1 MVDLSLKNSHNSIE
15 WHTASCFVTGT
26 DTGVGKTMMTGAL
39 ALAMQSKNHTVGIMK
54 PVETGLQVLSHK
66 QESDG
71 ARLHQLSS
79 HQEAI
84 ELTSPYQ
91 FQSALAPLAASRQE
105 NTPIDVAKIV
115 VTHTHLLQHNN
126 YVIVEGVGGTMVPLT
141 ADCDVRDLIRALRCP
156 SIIVSHAFLGAI
168 NHTLLTVQALQEL
181 DIPIIAIM
189 LNRTSAAQENQT
201 SLQQRVSTKEILQ
214 ERTTIPILGPVE
226 YLRQTGING
235 KDLFKKLSETPW
247 IIQLSDLLEKRIQE
261 TGS

>member
-1 MVDLSLKNSHNSIE
+1 MSELSLNKSRHSIE
-15 WHTASCFVTGT
+15 WHTASCCVTGT

-39 ALAMQSKNHTVGIMK
+39 ALAMQSKSHTVGIMK

-91 FQSALAPLAASRQE
+91 FQSALAPLAASRLE
-105 NTPIDVAKIV
+105 NIPIDVAKIV
-115 VTHTHLLQHNN
+115 ATHTHLLQRNN
-126 YVIVEGVGGTMVPLT
+126 FVVVEGVGGAMVPLT
-141 ADCDVRDLIRALRCP
+141 ADCDVRDLIRTLRCP
-156 SIIVSHAFLGAI
+156 SIIVSYAFLGAI

-181 DIPIIAIM
+181 DIPILAIM
-189 LNRTSAAQENQT
+189 LNRTSDKQENQT
-201 SLQQRVSTKEILQ
+201 SLQQGGSTKEILQ
-214 ERTTIPILGPVE
+214 ERTPIPILGPVE
-226 YLRQTGING
+226 YLPQTGING
-235 KDLFKKLSETPW
+235 KNLFEELSETAW
-247 IIQLSDLLEKRIQE
+247 FIQLSDLLEKRIQE